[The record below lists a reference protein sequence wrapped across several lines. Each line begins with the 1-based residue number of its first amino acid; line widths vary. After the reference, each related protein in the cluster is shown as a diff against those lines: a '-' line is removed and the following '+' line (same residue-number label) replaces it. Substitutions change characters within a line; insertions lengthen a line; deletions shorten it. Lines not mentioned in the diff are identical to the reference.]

1 MPPINSC
8 ICIRVESTTLLDGN
22 YELVPE
28 QEEEPREAQ
37 ANWTEAAEDPSQRS
51 DETQANLE
59 QEGKPRSI
67 TVTF

>member
-1 MPPINSC
+1 M
-8 ICIRVESTTLLDGN
+8 
-22 YELVPE
+22 PE

-51 DETQANLE
+51 DETQANPE